1 VEPLSNDEFV
11 TFSKAHDSICL
22 VPQSLWLSLF
32 TISRMKPGH
41 CCCGHIFVH
50 KKVIKI
56 QKSNGFI
63 AKVWL
68 GLHFVKSRRAECL
81 ASKDLE
87 MNKAFIV
94 VMEDSPVIR
103 YNKHFFFDWGWWTQS
118 DSPLD
123 HSESSPECWRP
134 PTTGSPEDELS
145 PEPSPEPC
153 WRPPTT
159 GSPEDELSP
168 EPSPEPEPSSE
179 PSPEQKMNFL

>member
-1 VEPLSNDEFV
+1 MLRGALVQDPKYQFYSGLALQTYVEPLSNDEFV

-41 CCCGHIFVH
+41 CCCGHSFVH

-68 GLHFVKSRRAECL
+68 GMHFERIMGAPKTRRAECL

-87 MNKAFIV
+87 MNKAFIA
-94 VMEDSPVIR
+94 VMEDSPVLR
-103 YNKHFFFDWGWWTQS
+103 YNKHLFF
-118 DSPLD
+118 
-123 HSESSPECWRP
+123 
-134 PTTGSPEDELS
+134 
-145 PEPSPEPC
+145 
-153 WRPPTT
+153 
-159 GSPEDELSP
+159 
-168 EPSPEPEPSSE
+168 
-179 PSPEQKMNFL
+179 

>member
-1 VEPLSNDEFV
+1 
-11 TFSKAHDSICL
+11 
-22 VPQSLWLSLF
+22 
-32 TISRMKPGH
+32 MKPGH

-103 YNKHFFFDWGWWTQS
+103 YNKHLFF
-118 DSPLD
+118 
-123 HSESSPECWRP
+123 
-134 PTTGSPEDELS
+134 
-145 PEPSPEPC
+145 
-153 WRPPTT
+153 
-159 GSPEDELSP
+159 
-168 EPSPEPEPSSE
+168 
-179 PSPEQKMNFL
+179 